1 LNNNPLQ
8 LPFSGVETKNIK
20 LYFRKRLL
28 EKFGWCKL
36 YHHHFSAIFHDM
48 VLVVVAI
55 WYESIVDVAMNISFR
70 HRAGILNRKIG
81 ELPLEIINLIFNK
94 SRFDWF
100 DDVAISGARD

>member
-1 LNNNPLQ
+1 
-8 LPFSGVETKNIK
+8 
-20 LYFRKRLL
+20 
-28 EKFGWCKL
+28 
-36 YHHHFSAIFHDM
+36 M

-70 HRAGILNRKIG
+70 HRAGTLNSEIG

-100 DDVAISGARD
+100 DVVAISGARD